1 VIYLR
6 PHAVS
11 VTLLALAGTMWAT
24 PVTAQNVPPAAVT
37 SATPLATV
45 FRRAQQSANDGD
57 TAAARALVD
66 SALASMSTGSAEYP
80 EALFWHASFAASGEV
95 ARRDYLRLAVEYS
108 LSPRAG
114 DALVRL
120 AQLELTTGNRAGAKK
135 YLERLALE
143 HADEPSR
150 AVGAYWMGR
159 VLLDEGKMA
168 EGCASLTIAR
178 AHVASA
184 DVELSNQIAYYAR
197 QCVGQ
202 RREANTAGAGTAI
215 PAEPSPAR
223 RGPAWSAQV
232 AAYATRKEAERM
244 ASRLNAR
251 GYDVRVTRETPFRVR
266 IGQFPKRA
274 DAAALARKLRQSKIA
289 AIVVESERP

>member
-1 VIYLR
+1 MIYLR
-6 PHAVS
+6 PHAVG
-11 VTLLALAGTMWAT
+11 VTLLALAGTLCAM
-24 PVTAQNVPPAAVT
+24 PVAAQIVPPAAGT
-37 SATPLATV
+37 SASPLAQV

-57 TAAARALVD
+57 TAAARAIVD
-66 SALASMSTGSAEYP
+66 SVLASMPTSSDEYP
-80 EALFWHASFAASGEV
+80 EALFWHASFATSGEV

-135 YLERLALE
+135 YLERLSME
-143 HADEPSR
+143 HADERSR

-159 VLLDEGKMA
+159 VLLDEGTMA
-168 EGCASLTIAR
+168 EGCASLAVAR

-197 QCVGQ
+197 QCVGL
-202 RREANTAGAGTAI
+202 RREADTARAGPAI
-215 PAEPSPAR
+215 PVDASPAL

-232 AAYATRKEAERM
+232 AAYATSKEAERM
-244 ASRLNAR
+244 AARLKAR

-274 DAAALARKLRQSKIA
+274 DAAALARKLKQSKIA

>member
-1 VIYLR
+1 MIYLR
-6 PHAVS
+6 THAVG
-11 VTLLALAGTMWAT
+11 VTLLALTGTLWVT
-24 PVTAQNVPPAAVT
+24 PATAQNVPAAGGT
-37 SATPLATV
+37 SATPLGPV

-57 TAAARALVD
+57 TAAARAIID
-66 SALASMSTGSAEYP
+66 SVLASIPIGLAEYP

-95 ARRDYLRLAVEYS
+95 ARRDYLRLAVEFS

-135 YLERLALE
+135 FLERLALE

-150 AVGAYWMGR
+150 ATGAYWMGR
-159 VLLDEGKMA
+159 VLLDEGTMA
-168 EGCASLTIAR
+168 AGCASLAVAR

-184 DVELSNQIAYYAR
+184 DAELSNQIAYYAR
-197 QCVGQ
+197 QCVDL
-202 RREANTAGAGTAI
+202 RREADTARAGTAI
-215 PAEPSPAR
+215 PAESSSAR

-232 AAYATRKEAERM
+232 AAYATRQEAERM
-244 ASRLNAR
+244 AARLKAR

-274 DAAALARKLRQSKIA
+274 DAAALAQKLQRSKIA
-289 AIVVESERP
+289 AIVVESEQP

>member
-1 VIYLR
+1 M
-6 PHAVS
+6 S
-11 VTLLALAGTMWAT
+11 VTLLALAGTLGAT
-24 PVTAQNVPPAAVT
+24 AVTAQNSPPAAGT
-37 SATPLATV
+37 SATPLAPV

-57 TAAARALVD
+57 TAAARAIVD
-66 SALASMSTGSAEYP
+66 SVLASMPTGSAEYP
-80 EALFWHASFAASGEV
+80 EALFWHASFAASGED

-159 VLLDEGKMA
+159 VLLDEGTMA
-168 EGCASLTIAR
+168 EGCTSLAVAR

-184 DVELSNQIAYYAR
+184 DTELANQIAYYAR
-197 QCVGQ
+197 QCVGL
-202 RREANTAGAGTAI
+202 RREADTARASTAL
-215 PAEPSPAR
+215 PAESSPSP

-244 ASRLNAR
+244 AARLKAR
-251 GYDVRVTRETPFRVR
+251 GYDARVTRETPFRVR
-266 IGQFPKRA
+266 IGQFPKRG
-274 DAAALARKLRQSKIA
+274 DAAALARKLQQSKIT
-289 AIVVESERP
+289 AIVVEYERP